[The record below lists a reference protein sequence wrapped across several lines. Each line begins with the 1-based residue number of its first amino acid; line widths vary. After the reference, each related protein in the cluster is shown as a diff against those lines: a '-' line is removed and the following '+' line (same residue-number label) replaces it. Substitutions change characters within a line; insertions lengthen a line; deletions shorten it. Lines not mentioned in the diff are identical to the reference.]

1 MIFILIQLKLSTM
14 ATLGTEESVN
24 FHKCVGIKF
33 ASSTVTID
41 FKLANIK
48 LESSDAYLPK
58 LEKNLSQGFEIIDIL
73 KKMRFKHMPT
83 SRTFL
88 YL

>member
-1 MIFILIQLKLSTM
+1 MV
-14 ATLGTEESVN
+14 TLETEESVN

-33 ASSTVTID
+33 ASFTVTID

-58 LEKNLSQGFEIIDIL
+58 LEKNLS
-73 KKMRFKHMPT
+73 
-83 SRTFL
+83 
-88 YL
+88 